1 MANAVLR
8 YQRHSFL
15 FYQMI
20 VQIEFLAHPCLFER
34 NLKAV
39 ITFSLV
45 IKPMHDF
52 LFSFFL
58 TLCEHGV
65 F

>member
-8 YQRHSFL
+8 YQRHSF
-15 FYQMI
+15 FFNQMI
-20 VQIEFLAHPCLFER
+20 VQIHSLHPCLFER

-39 ITFSLV
+39 INFSLV
-45 IKPMHDF
+45 IKPIHDF
-52 LFSFFL
+52 FFL